1 MATTKLPSDRNDLLP
16 LPPPI
21 NDARRAALFT
31 LPGVIV
37 HRRAPEWT
45 RWTFEPTIRVREDY
59 DLHGAMEQE
68 QDEED
73 RELLDVLFPDR

>member
-1 MATTKLPSDRNDLLP
+1 MATRKLPQENNDFPP

-21 NDARRAALFT
+21 DDARRAELFK

-37 HRRAPEWT
+37 HRRDPEWT

-59 DLHGAMEQE
+59 DLHGAMDRE
-68 QDEED
+68 QDQED
-73 RELLDVLFPDR
+73 RELLNVLFPDR